1 MLTPLH
7 GGPDAMGVPRHD
19 LSSNGNACGAYP
31 AALHALQRADAC
43 HYPDPAC
50 TALRRQLGDWQY
62 ASDYLPAAAPAPWPE
77 QLERARRVAAA
88 LAQAAPA
95 DAAAA
100 PLGAD
105 RLYALALRLQRLP
118 LLGRA
123 LRAVPRSW
131 RYRVRQLLSR

>member
-50 TALRRQLGDWQY
+50 TALRCATLSPKARSFRAALPP
-62 ASDYLPAAAPAPWPE
+62 PAAS
-77 QLERARRVAAA
+77 
-88 LAQAAPA
+88 
-95 DAAAA
+95 AAAA
-100 PLGAD
+100 EPAEGTSPDD
-105 RLYALALRLQRLP
+105 R
-118 LLGRA
+118 
-123 LRAVPRSW
+123 PRRSSVAW
-131 RYRVRQLLSR
+131 ARVRVPVWA